1 MQVLERNPQTE
12 IGLPS
17 SYGIQPKINVIDLP
31 DRICIEADLPGYAKD
46 KLKVELQGDVLCIE
60 GTKTIKTGKWEVG
73 KYLVREL
80 GATQFCKT
88 FHLGE
93 SYNRNAIKSR
103 LNNGLLTVEV
113 PKLSEGSVEFTEI
126 PLE

>member
-1 MQVLERNPQTE
+1 MTLEKNPITD
-12 IGLPS
+12 IGTTT
-17 SYGIQPKINVIDLP
+17 SYGTQPKVNVIDLP
-31 DRICIEADLPGYAKD
+31 DRICIEADLPGYNKD
-46 KLKVELQGDVLCIE
+46 KIKVELQGDVLCIE
-60 GTKTIKTGKWEVG
+60 GTKTVKTGKWEVG

-88 FHLGE
+88 FHLGD
-93 SYNRNAIKSR
+93 SYNRNQIKSR
-103 LNNGLLTVEV
+103 LNGGLLTVEI